1 VGKIMNNI
9 KELMNRLIDL
19 RIEKGLSQKDIS
31 EVIGINQTAVS
42 KLEQGLHDPKLS
54 VLLKYFDILELDIN
68 NILE

>member
-1 VGKIMNNI
+1 MNNI

-54 VLLKYFDILELDIN
+54 VLLKYFDILCLDIDDMFK
-68 NILE
+68 